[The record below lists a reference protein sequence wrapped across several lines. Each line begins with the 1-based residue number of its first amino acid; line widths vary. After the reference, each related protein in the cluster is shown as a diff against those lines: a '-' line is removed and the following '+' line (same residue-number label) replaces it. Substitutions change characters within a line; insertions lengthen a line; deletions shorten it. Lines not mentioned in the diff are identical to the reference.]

1 VSIED
6 RARAFYDAIAGSYD
20 AFLEAPEARR
30 HRQCFWEMVAPLLPT
45 NARLLDF
52 GAGTGLD
59 AQYYASVGHRVTAY
73 DISPGMIEVL
83 TARCA
88 ACINDG
94 SIRPI
99 VGTLDDLRAAVAT
112 SVPFDAVLCNF
123 AVLSLI
129 QDLHPVLRF
138 FGTVVRPGGRLIL
151 SLQNPWF
158 IGDLKTRAFWHAWW
172 TFARVG
178 VLRYKSAETGFTWR
192 HLPVQVRRA
201 ARPEFRTIGVPPR
214 PRAQCRH
221 SFGTIGVFRLMV
233 FERA

>member
-1 VSIED
+1 VSIEN

-30 HRQCFWEMVAPLLPT
+30 HRHCFWEMVAPLLPSS
-45 NARLLDF
+45 ARLLDF
-52 GAGTGLD
+52 GAGTGID

-73 DISPGMIEVL
+73 DISPGMMEVL

-88 ACINDG
+88 ARVNDG
-94 SIRPI
+94 TIQPV
-99 VGTLDDLRAAVAT
+99 VGTLDDLRRAVAN
-112 SVPFDAVLCNF
+112 SAPFDAALCNF

-129 QDLHPVLRF
+129 RDLHPVLRF
-138 FGTVVRPGGRLIL
+138 FGRVVRPGGKLIL

-158 IGDLKTRAFWHAWW
+158 IGDVKTRAFWQAWW

-178 VLRYKSAETGFTWR
+178 VLRYESAETGYTWR

-201 ARPEFRTIGVPPR
+201 ARPEFREIGVPLKPS
-214 PRAQCRH
+214 AHCHH
-221 SFGTIGVFRLMV
+221 SFGAIGVFRLLV
-233 FERA
+233 FERV